1 LEFRLDIWCHG
12 WNLSFPREGQSLC
25 LIGKTESQTVYRTN
39 KQTVIWLQILYTGN
53 TCILENQWHFI
64 LQSIV
69 FTNEIGFYTVSQNIY
84 SYFNGRHYTLLSTL
98 KGGISPFCA
107 CARRLFMFWYITHVI
122 TWSIGILQQYF
133 IKHGDWNERNFI

>member
-25 LIGKTESQTVYRTN
+25 HIGKTESQTVYRTN
-39 KQTVIWLQILYTGN
+39 KQSVIWLQILYTGN

-98 KGGISPFCA
+98 KKINFYFNIWQSVWSGEMCSCHLISTHHTPQGTWLWCIIIQ
-107 CARRLFMFWYITHVI
+107 YITP
-122 TWSIGILQQYF
+122 L
-133 IKHGDWNERNFI
+133 